1 MTIKF
6 KNKPRFSFYGVDF
19 TVPMKDTLTVKN
31 AIEYLVSL
39 YIALLGLIY
48 PYSWFDSILLQVIVL
63 AFGMLFIYTGISL
76 IEYFISESKDIILI
90 EDYEGEHERIV
101 DLHEDDLV
109 EYIDFSTLINRFK
122 K

>member
-19 TVPMKDTLTVKN
+19 TIPMKDTLTFKN
-31 AIEYLVSL
+31 AIEYLISIYL
-39 YIALLGLIY
+39 ALLGLVQ
-48 PYSWFDSILLQVIVL
+48 PYSWFDSDLLQIIVL
-63 AFGMLFIYTGISL
+63 VVGVFFIYTGISL
-76 IEYFISESKDIILI
+76 IEYFISKSKDIILI

-109 EYIDFSTLINRFK
+109 EYIDFSSFINRFK